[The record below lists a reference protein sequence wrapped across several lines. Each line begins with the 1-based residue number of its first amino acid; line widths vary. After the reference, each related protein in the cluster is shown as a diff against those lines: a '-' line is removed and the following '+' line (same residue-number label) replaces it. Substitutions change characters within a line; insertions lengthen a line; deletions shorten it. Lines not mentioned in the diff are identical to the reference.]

1 MLHCRRCRSVTLVC
15 CVCLLVACTG
25 SHATVPTPTV
35 GSLALPTLAPTSA
48 PARSTAPRDTPQSS
62 TLPATV
68 PGHGMIDLSRTQSPV
83 IHLAAAPP
91 GDGPPPD
98 LTDVSFISAQ
108 EGFGVTFGGGIY
120 RTGDAGVSWVRLF
133 QRDGT
138 RIIQVQFSDAAN
150 GMALGR
156 DGCLPGPN
164 CTGAT
169 VVVRTGDGGATWQV
183 IQPATPT
190 PQIADALPWLQV
202 VAVSAAVSYA
212 VRDPDQNG
220 APIAGLD
227 GGMIATDDG
236 GAHWHAVP
244 LPQGFTIS
252 GGLSFLSPLRGYVT
266 GWRGDTNAAQIL
278 ATDDGGQ
285 SWRVL
290 YADPAFSLRAVQFL
304 DPQHGFAG
312 GGWGG
317 KPGEGAPP
325 PEVLVATDD
334 GGATWRTVYRRDNV
348 RGGQPITR
356 LRFVSPTTGWS
367 ALGGCNSLGENGP
380 CGGTL
385 RFTTDGGRTWRPDP
399 SWGERANVVRFS
411 SVGAAAWVVRGD
423 LPHLSA
429 PSVLDRTTDGG
440 ASWQTLWHPAALT
453 VDRVQFVS
461 PQVGW
466 IDTNAGV
473 FQTMDGGAHW
483 MPYIFGA
490 PVVMADRP
498 VFASPAVVL
507 AFHGHDA
514 LLNPARDPYRDLLR
528 SDDGGRTWQPVPL
541 VLPAHVDPGGA
552 PTLAFAGP
560 DDGWLT
566 LVTDCRSSPCP
577 SAVFATTDGGRS
589 WQARVPAVFAGSP
602 LSFGDDRHGAAVGK
616 GMASDYLL
624 LTADGGGTW
633 AQQPLPPGVRVGSTA
648 PGGDPPSAPSVVG
661 AGGGPSGSIWFAGML
676 PQGGE
681 GALFHSDDAGQH
693 WAVSRLGRLSPGQI
707 RFVTPLDGWLIAS
720 ASGQAGALLVTHDGG
735 QSWQQVWPVI
745 IA

>member
-1 MLHCRRCRSVTLVC
+1 
-15 CVCLLVACTG
+15 
-25 SHATVPTPTV
+25 
-35 GSLALPTLAPTSA
+35 
-48 PARSTAPRDTPQSS
+48 
-62 TLPATV
+62 
-68 PGHGMIDLSRTQSPV
+68 
-83 IHLAAAPP
+83 
-91 GDGPPPD
+91 
-98 LTDVSFISAQ
+98 
-108 EGFGVTFGGGIY
+108 
-120 RTGDAGVSWVRLF
+120 
-133 QRDGT
+133 
-138 RIIQVQFSDAAN
+138 
-150 GMALGR
+150 
-156 DGCLPGPN
+156 
-164 CTGAT
+164 
-169 VVVRTGDGGATWQV
+169 
-183 IQPATPT
+183 
-190 PQIADALPWLQV
+190 
-202 VAVSAAVSYA
+202 
-212 VRDPDQNG
+212 
-220 APIAGLD
+220 
-227 GGMIATDDG
+227 
-236 GAHWHAVP
+236 
-244 LPQGFTIS
+244 
-252 GGLSFLSPLRGYVT
+252 
-266 GWRGDTNAAQIL
+266 
-278 ATDDGGQ
+278 
-285 SWRVL
+285 
-290 YADPAFSLRAVQFL
+290 
-304 DPQHGFAG
+304 
-312 GGWGG
+312 
-317 KPGEGAPP
+317 
-325 PEVLVATDD
+325 
-334 GGATWRTVYRRDNV
+334 
-348 RGGQPITR
+348 
-356 LRFVSPTTGWS
+356 
-367 ALGGCNSLGENGP
+367 
-380 CGGTL
+380 
-385 RFTTDGGRTWRPDP
+385 
-399 SWGERANVVRFS
+399 
-411 SVGAAAWVVRGD
+411 
-423 LPHLSA
+423 
-429 PSVLDRTTDGG
+429 
-440 ASWQTLWHPAALT
+440 

-514 LLNPARDPYRDLLR
+514 LLNPARDPHRDLLR

-602 LSFGDDRHGAAVGK
+602 LSFGDDRHGAAVGN

-624 LTADGGGTW
+624 LTADGGGMWT
-633 AQQPLPPGVRVGSTA
+633 QQPLPPGVRVGSTA

-661 AGGGPSGSIWFAGML
+661 AGGGPPDSIWFAGRL
-676 PQGGE
+676 SQGGE

>member
-1 MLHCRRCRSVTLVC
+1 VRLHYRRCRSETLVC
-15 CVCLLVACTG
+15 CLCLLAACNM
-25 SHATVPTPTV
+25 SHTMVSTPIAESPAAPTV
-35 GSLALPTLAPTSA
+35 APTGT
-48 PARSTAPRDTPQSS
+48 PARSTAPRVNPQASAM
-62 TLPATV
+62 PAPV

-83 IHLAAAPP
+83 IQLAVAPP
-91 GDGPPPD
+91 GDGPPTD
-98 LTDVSFISAQ
+98 LTDVSFVSAQ

-120 RTGDAGVSWVRLF
+120 HTGDAGVSWVRLF

-138 RIIQVQFSDAAN
+138 RLTQVQFSDAAN

-202 VAVSAAVSYA
+202 VAVSAEVSYA
-212 VRDPDQNG
+212 VHDPDQNG

-244 LPQGFTIS
+244 LPPGFTTS

-278 ATDDGGQ
+278 ATEDGGQ
-285 SWRVL
+285 SWRVV
-290 YADPAFSLRAVQFL
+290 YADPAFPLRAVQFL
-304 DPQHGFAG
+304 DPRHGFAG

-325 PEVLVATDD
+325 PEALVATDD
-334 GGATWRTVYRRDNV
+334 GGATWQTVYRRDNM
-348 RGGQPITR
+348 RSGQPITR

-367 ALGGCNSLGENGP
+367 ALGGCNSLGANGP

-385 RFTTDGGRTWRPDP
+385 RFTTDGGRTWNETGKDI
-399 SWGERANVVRFS
+399 VQFS
-411 SVGAAAWVVRGD
+411 SVGTVAWLVRGD
-423 LPHLSA
+423 LSHLST

-440 ASWQTLWHPAALT
+440 VSWQTFWHPAAFT
-453 VDRVQFVS
+453 VDRVQFVGL
-461 PQVGW
+461 QVGW

-473 FQTMDGGAHW
+473 FQTVDGGAHW
-483 MPYIFGA
+483 MPYTFGA
-490 PVVMADRP
+490 PVVMEDRP
-498 VFASPAVVL
+498 VFASPTVVL
-507 AFHGHDA
+507 AFHEHDA
-514 LLNPARDPYRDLLR
+514 LLDPARDPHRDLLR

-541 VLPAHVDPGGA
+541 ALPASVDPGGS

-566 LVTDCRSSPCP
+566 LVTDCHSSPCP

-589 WQARVPAVFAGSP
+589 WQARTPAVFAGSP
-602 LSFGDDRHGAAVGK
+602 LSFGDNRHGAAVGK

-633 AQQPLPPGVRVGSTA
+633 AQQPLPPGIRVGSIA

-693 WAVSRLGRLSPGQI
+693 WTISRLGRLSPGQI

-745 IA
+745 VA